1 MKSPGATVSEIV
13 ALARTTCAVAVES
26 DAAEPAEFVAVTVTL
41 RKLPTS
47 AVASTYVELIAPA
60 ISEYVPPSV
69 ADLLH

>member
-13 ALARTTCAVAVES
+13 AEARTTCAVAVES
-26 DAAEPAEFVAVTVTL
+26 EAAESAEFVAVTVTL

-47 AVASTYVELIAPA
+47 VAASTYVELTAPA
-60 ISEYVPPSV
+60 ISEYVPPTV